1 MICKVF
7 TRPAPLAIA
16 ASMIVGLTLPTAAED
31 GVADMETHE
40 QKVGYLVGHQIGQ
53 QLKSQQ
59 FDADLDALLQGI
71 REGLAGEE
79 PRFSPEEIEVIA
91 NTEQGRAEG
100 RMQERSEA
108 AVAAGAAFLA
118 ENREREG
125 VTTTESGLQY
135 EIIDEGDGARPTADD
150 RVRVHYTGTL
160 LDGTVFDSSVERGE
174 PATFGVTQVIPGWV
188 EGLQLMPVGSK
199 WRLFIPADLAYGERG
214 TPGGPIGPNET
225 LIFEVELLGIE

>member
-7 TRPAPLAIA
+7 TRSAPLAIA
-16 ASMIVGLTLPTAAED
+16 ACLIAGLNVPAAAED
-31 GVADMETHE
+31 EVPDMETHE
-40 QKVGYLVGHQIGQ
+40 QKVGYLVGHQIGR
-53 QLKSQQ
+53 QLKNQQ
-59 FDADLDALLQGI
+59 FDADLNALLQGI

-79 PRFSPEEIEVIA
+79 PRFSPEEIEGIA
-91 NTEQGRAEG
+91 NTEQQRAEN
-100 RMQERSEA
+100 RMQEKSEA

-118 ENREREG
+118 ENREREE
-125 VTTTESGLQY
+125 VTATESGLQY
-135 EIIDEGDGARPTADD
+135 EILEEGDGARPTADD
-150 RVRVHYTGTL
+150 TVRVHYTGTL